1 MESGIEFMVIIDM
14 QNDFIS
20 GALGSD
26 MARAVVPHVAEKTA
40 AFIREQGKE
49 RLIFTKD
56 THGEDY
62 AETNEGRHLPVPH
75 CIRGTWGAEITDEL
89 KEFAA
94 GAKVI
99 EKRTFGSTSLPQTVR
114 DIAEK
119 QCGAEGRPFAE
130 KYLVFHIMGLCTD
143 ICVVSNAMILKAN
156 FPEGRINVYSD
167 CCAGVTR
174 ESHEA
179 ALQTMKMCHMEIL

>member
-1 MESGIEFMVIIDM
+1 MEAGIEFMVVIDM
-14 QNDFIS
+14 QNDFVS

-26 MARAVVPHVAEKTA
+26 MARAIVPNAAEKTA
-40 AFIREQGKE
+40 AFIREHGKE

-56 THGEDY
+56 THGADY
-62 AETNEGRHLPVPH
+62 AETNEGKHLPVPH
-75 CIRGTWGAEITDEL
+75 CIRGTRGAEIIDEL

-94 GAKVI
+94 GAQVI
-99 EKRTFGSTSLPQTVR
+99 EKRTFGSTSLPQLVR

-119 QCGAEGRPFAE
+119 QGKASARPFAE
-130 KYLVFHIMGLCTD
+130 KDLIFHIVGLCTD

-156 FPEGRINVYSD
+156 FPESRINVYAD

-179 ALQTMKMCHMEIL
+179 ALLTMKMCHMEIL